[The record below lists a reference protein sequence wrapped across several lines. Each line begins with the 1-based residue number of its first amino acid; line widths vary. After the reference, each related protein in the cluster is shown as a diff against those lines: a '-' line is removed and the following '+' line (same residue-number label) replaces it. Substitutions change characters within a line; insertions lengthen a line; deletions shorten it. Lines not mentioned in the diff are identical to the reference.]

1 MPRSSPRSPRS
12 LPQTPPPSR
21 VNGKLASLPRRKR
34 ELPANTPQMQLAK
47 IDLLEVMI
55 EQNREMIALLEAILR
70 AVSQR

>member
-1 MPRSSPRSPRS
+1 
-12 LPQTPPPSR
+12 
-21 VNGKLASLPRRKR
+21 
-34 ELPANTPQMQLAK
+34 MQLAK